1 MSYRGIVFS
10 RRLEN
15 DIDDYM
21 SGVAEPMEPRSII
34 DNLYSRRLWGK
45 VARSPKRLAYYFK
58 RSGEYVQ
65 VGTYRPFKYIHADNY
80 EFNLHGPRNS

>member
-1 MSYRGIVFS
+1 MSRRGIVFS
-10 RRLEN
+10 TRLEN
-15 DIDDYM
+15 DIDTYM
-21 SGVAEPMEPRSII
+21 SGIGEPMEPRSII

-45 VARSPKRLAYYFK
+45 VARSPKRLSYYFK